1 MRVFYTREELPVMQT
16 GAIFLAGPT
25 PRTRV
30 SRTWRQDALD
40 FLEKCS
46 FPGEVFLP
54 ENRDPSQAWEDG
66 SFSYEE
72 QVDWEEK
79 ALNRA
84 DVIVFWI
91 PRDMDKMP
99 GLTTNGEF
107 GFWSARDP
115 MKVVLGT
122 PPSAEKVRY
131 QEHNAKQI
139 GITTEHTLEATLVAA
154 FEKLLHSAGCW
165 PRHGGEVEVPLH
177 IWETSS
183 FQNWWRP
190 QASAGNR
197 LDGARVLWSY
207 RVGPRKDIVFAWALK
222 VNVYVREEKRNKVNE
237 FVLSRTD
244 ISSILAFRRDR
255 SGDPMDTRVVLVREF
270 RSPAST
276 EDGFIWELPGGSS
289 VKPGESAGAVACHEL
304 HEETGLVISPE
315 RFKICGSRQLAGT
328 LSAHRSHLFTVEL
341 TEGEMF
347 QAEKAEDEDR
357 TFGILADSEI
367 TYVKVRTVREILT
380 RRLVDWTT
388 LGMIMEGTTQR

>member
-1 MRVFYTREELPVMQT
+1 MRVFYTREALPEDQK

-25 PRTRV
+25 PREPTY
-30 SRTWRQDALD
+30 STWRRDALD
-40 FLEKCS
+40 LLEKWN

-54 ENRDPSQAWEDG
+54 ENRDPTQAWEDG
-66 SFSYEE
+66 SFSYDE

-84 DVIVFWI
+84 DVILFWI

-122 PPSAEKVRY
+122 PPTAAKVRY
-131 QEHNAKQI
+131 QEYNAQTI

-154 FEKLLHSAGCW
+154 CEKILHAGGCW
-165 PRHGGEVEVPLH
+165 PRHGGECEVPLH
-177 IWETSS
+177 IWRTPS
-183 FQNWWRP
+183 FQRWWKTL
-190 QASAGNR
+190 ASAGNR

-207 RVGPRKDIVFAWALK
+207 RVGPRKDITFAWALK

-237 FVLSRTD
+237 FVISRTD
-244 ISSILAFRRDR
+244 IASILAYRKHRN
-255 SGDPMDTRVVLVREF
+255 GDPMDTRVVLVREF
-270 RSPAST
+270 RSPSST
-276 EDGFIWELPGGSS
+276 EDGFIYELPGGSS
-289 VKPGESAGAVACHEL
+289 AKSHELPEAVACHEL
-304 HEETGLVISPE
+304 HEETGLVVSPD
-315 RFKICGSRQLAGT
+315 RFRFRGSRQLAGT
-328 LSAHRSHLFTVEL
+328 LSAHHGHLFVVEL

-347 QAEKAEDEDR
+347 QAEKAEEENR

-367 TYVKVRTVREILT
+367 TYIRVRTVREILT

-388 LGMIMEGTTQR
+388 LGMIMEGLAC